1 MTRLLNIGLRG
12 GTLALKFVLLFSLA
26 RLLEPADVGMYGL
39 LAATVLFTAGV
50 AGLGYSLYAT
60 RELAAADPGLRTPI
74 IRDHA
79 LFCILAYGVVG
90 PLSLVLFLT
99 DTLPWTM
106 AGWFFV
112 LLVLEHAGVEMER
125 ILVAA
130 SRQLVASVVLF
141 LRNGAWVVVA
151 VPLLWT
157 DPTLRTLDVVLVAWG
172 IGAALAGL
180 VGLAGIA
187 TIGAWDFSRAF
198 TWSAVKQG
206 LKIGLPLLVGSLAL
220 KGLVTFDR
228 IWIDAIGGL
237 EVLAPYVLFMGIA
250 NVVKA
255 FLNSSVF
262 PFCYPGLVR
271 AVAVGDAA
279 RFRSGMISM
288 TLQTVAV
295 IVPVVVA
302 SLFLIHPLLDWVDR
316 PVYTEYLPLFHWALA
331 AVVLYAGGQVAQCG
345 IYAHR
350 LDARIVTGQVAGLG
364 VFVVAG
370 AALTPI
376 LGVAGVPAALCTAY
390 ASMIV
395 VNSLGFARL

>member
-12 GTLALKFVLLFSLA
+12 GALALKFVLLFSLA
-26 RLLEPADVGMYGL
+26 RLLAPADVGLYGL
-39 LAATVLFTAGV
+39 LAATVLFTAGI

-60 RELAAADPGLRTPI
+60 RELAAADAGLRTSI

-79 LFCILAYGVVG
+79 LFCVIAYGVVA

-99 DTLPWTM
+99 DTLPWRM

-112 LLVLEHAGVEMER
+112 LLVLEHVGVEMER

-151 VPLLWT
+151 VPLIWT

-172 IGAALAGL
+172 VGAALAAV
-180 VGLAGIA
+180 VGLIGIA
-187 TIGAWDFSRAF
+187 AIGSWDFSHAF
-198 TWSAVKQG
+198 TWDAAKRG
-206 LKIGLPLLVGSLAL
+206 LRVGLPLLAGSLAL

-228 IWIDAIGGL
+228 IWVDAIGGL

-271 AVAVGDAA
+271 AVAVGDGP
-279 RFRSGMISM
+279 RFRSGMRSM
-288 TLQTVAV
+288 TLQTAV
-295 IVPVVVA
+295 VVVPVVA
-302 SLFLIHPLLDWVDR
+302 MSLLLIEPLLDWIGR
-316 PVYTEYLPLFHWALA
+316 PIYSEHLELFYWALL
-331 AVVLYAGGQVAQCG
+331 AVALYAGGQVVQCG

-350 LDARIVTGQVAGLG
+350 LDARIVTGQMAGLV
-364 VFVVAG
+364 VFVLAG
-370 AALTPI
+370 AVLTPF
-376 LGVAGVPAALCTAY
+376 LGVVGVPAAVCTAY

-395 VNSLGFARL
+395 VNSLGFVRL